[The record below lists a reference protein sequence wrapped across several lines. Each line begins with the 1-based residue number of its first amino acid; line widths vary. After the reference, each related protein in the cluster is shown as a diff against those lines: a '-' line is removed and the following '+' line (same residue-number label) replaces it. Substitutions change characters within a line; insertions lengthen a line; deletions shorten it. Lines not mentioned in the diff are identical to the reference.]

1 MSEIEVF
8 RVTPTKGRRYYAI
21 LATRS
26 LWDPNASNF
35 WGGKGGYRY
44 FANETDKRYMGTF
57 DSSMSYGS
65 DYGKRYT
72 EVYIKDDKYIDLHYE
87 YEGSIFV
94 IETDTAPKATI
105 MNPEED
111 EIECQK
117 PVPIDKHISHSNH

>member
-1 MSEIEVF
+1 MAEIEVF
-8 RVTPTKGRRYYAI
+8 HLTPSKGKHYYAI
-21 LATRS
+21 LATRTW
-26 LWDPNASNF
+26 WDPDASNF

-44 FANETDKRYMGTF
+44 FANEADKRYMGTF

-72 EVYIKDDKYIDLHYE
+72 EVYIKDNKRINLNYE

-94 IETDTAPKATI
+94 IEADVPPKTTI

-111 EIECQK
+111 EIECQN
-117 PVPIDKHISHSNH
+117 PVPIDKHISASKY